1 MDITID
7 KIENSEALIKI
18 KLNEGDYQPRV
29 TEKIKDFSK
38 KANIK
43 GFRPGKVPP
52 GMIKKMYGKSF
63 LVEEINKVLSE
74 NLNKTLQTSE
84 MQFLGEPLP
93 NEDKMKEIDWDN
105 QKEFEFEYHIG
116 YTDDFEVKL
125 DKKLKVE
132 HPKIKIDKKV
142 IDETVENVQKQ
153 FGEVTNPESVGEGDT
168 VYGPAKSED
177 ESFDQEISLELD
189 EMEKATAKKFIG
201 AKVEDSIAFD
211 PKKAFKD
218 KSYFGRIARMTD
230 EDVKGIKGKITFTIK
245 GINHVVPAEINQEL
259 FDKTFGKDAVKSEE
273 EFREKVKETIS
284 ENYSKEEEQFFFYK
298 LREALIDKTKIDLPD
313 PFLKKWLL
321 KTNENMTE
329 ELLDKEYEQYAK
341 ELKWSLIRN
350 KIAKEKDI
358 KVEHEEVV
366 NEAKKMIV
374 QQFGGAGMASQLGDQ
389 LDSFANNYLQG
400 ENGENYMKVHNQVQS
415 QKVYEAAGE
424 DVTEKEK
431 QVSVEEFRNL
441 S

>member
-18 KLNEGDYQPRV
+18 KLKEADYQPRV

-52 GMIKKMYGKSF
+52 GMIKKLYGKSF
-63 LVEEINKVLSE
+63 LVEEVNKLLSE
-74 NLNKTLQTSE
+74 NLNKTLQTNDL
-84 MQFLGEPLP
+84 QFLGEPLP
-93 NEDKMKEIDWDN
+93 NEDKMREIDWDN
-105 QKEFEFEYHIG
+105 QKDFEFEYHIG

-125 DKKLKVE
+125 DKKVKVE

-142 IDETVENVQKQ
+142 IDETVENIQKQ
-153 FGEVTNPESVGEGDT
+153 FGEVTNPETVGENDT
-168 VYGPAKSED
+168 VYGSAKSED
-177 ESFDQEISLELD
+177 GEFDQEISFD
-189 EMEKATAKKFIG
+189 VDQMEKVAAKKLTG
-201 AKVEDSIAFD
+201 AKLEDTIEID
-211 PKKAFKD
+211 PRKSFKD

-230 EDVKGIKGKITFTIK
+230 EDVKGMKGKISFTIK
-245 GINHVVPAEINQEL
+245 GINHVTPAEVNQEL
-259 FDKTFGKDAVKSEE
+259 FDKTFGKDAVKTEE
-273 EFREKVKETIS
+273 EFREKIKETIK

-298 LREALIDKTKIDLPD
+298 LRNTLIDKTEIKLPD

-321 KTNENMTE
+321 ATNENMTE
-329 ELLDKEYEQYAK
+329 ELLENEYDQYAN

-350 KIAKEKDI
+350 KIAKDKEI
-358 KVEHEEVV
+358 KVEHEEVM
-366 NEAKKMIV
+366 NEAKSMIL
-374 QQFGGAGMASQLGDQ
+374 QQFGGAGMAAQLGEQ
-389 LDSFANNYLQG
+389 LDAFAQNYLQG

-415 QKVYEAAGE
+415 RKVYEAARE
-424 DVTEKEK
+424 EITEKEK
-431 QVSVEEFRNL
+431 EVTTEEFRKL